1 VLKSLR
7 YLGLFYVHLFSP
19 YLLKG
24 IFSNQVFI
32 SAACFAIL
40 LAISFMP
47 VNSMSNI
54 LVFDA
59 SSAWCSV
66 ALNVKGTLYCVAE
79 MQPRKH
85 AQLIMPM
92 IEEVCQRAGIKPFE
106 LEGIAFGKGPGS
118 FTGLRIAISVAQ
130 GLSLATGARL
140 YGISS
145 LKALAWQGM
154 KQLSSVQEVAESAS
168 NKQVLAI
175 MNAHM
180 GEVFY
185 GAYRKTEQGLVAV
198 IEDSLAKP
206 EQVDLSGLDMPQWVG
221 AGDGFQFVAELPN
234 SIADLSS
241 IHEDTYPLAE
251 SMMAL
256 ALDAW
261 DKGCFTAA
269 ELQQPV
275 YLRDTV
281 AWKKL
286 AEQPSLLKK

>member
-1 VLKSLR
+1 
-7 YLGLFYVHLFSP
+7 
-19 YLLKG
+19 
-24 IFSNQVFI
+24 
-32 SAACFAIL
+32 
-40 LAISFMP
+40 MP
-47 VNSMSNI
+47 VNLMSNI

-66 ALNVKGTLYCVAE
+66 ALHVNGVLYSVAE

-92 IEEVCQRAGIKPFE
+92 IEDVCNRASIKPVE
-106 LEGIAFGKGPGS
+106 IDGIAFGKGPGS
-118 FTGLRIAISVAQ
+118 FTGLRIATSVAQ

-140 YGISS
+140 YGVSS

-154 KQLSSVQEVAESAS
+154 KQLSTNE
-168 NKQVLAI
+168 QVLAI

-185 GAYRKTEQGLVAV
+185 GAYRNTEQGLVAV
-198 IEDSLAKP
+198 IDDSLAKP
-206 EQVDLSGLDMPQWVG
+206 AQVNLTALKMSQWTGV
-221 AGDGFQFVAELPN
+221 GDGFQFTSELPSN
-234 SIADLSS
+234 ITDLKGV
-241 IHEDTYPLAE
+241 HEDTYPMAE
-251 SMMAL
+251 SMMDL

-261 DKGCFTAA
+261 GKNYFTAA

>member
-1 VLKSLR
+1 MMKSAH
-7 YLGLFYVHLFSP
+7 YKASVKPGLFYAYPLQIS
-19 YLLKG
+19 
-24 IFSNQVFI
+24 VFTYMP
-32 SAACFAIL
+32 CFAIL
-40 LAISFMP
+40 RAISSTA
-47 VNSMSNI
+47 VDSMSNI
-54 LVFDA
+54 LVFDT

-66 ALNVKGTLYCVAE
+66 ALSVQGVIYSVAE

-92 IEEVCQRAGIKPFE
+92 IEDVCQRAGVKPAE
-106 LEGIAFGKGPGS
+106 LDGIAFGKGPGS

-145 LKALAWQGM
+145 LAALAWQGM
-154 KQLSSVQEVAESAS
+154 RQIAKVADGSADGQ
-168 NKQVLAI
+168 QVLAM

-185 GAYRKTEQGLVAV
+185 GAYCSSDGGLETV
-198 IEDSLAKP
+198 IEDRLAQP
-206 EQVDLSGLDMPQWVG
+206 EGVDISTLTANDWIGM
-221 AGDGFQFVAELPN
+221 GDGFQFISDMPENVSMLK
-234 SIADLSS
+234 SIN
-241 IHEDTYPLAE
+241 EDVYPLAE
-251 SMMAL
+251 SMMDL
-256 ALDAW
+256 AIRAW
-261 DKGCFTAA
+261 NEGSFTAA

-286 AEQPSLLKK
+286 AEQPSLLKR

>member
-1 VLKSLR
+1 MS
-7 YLGLFYVHLFSP
+7 
-19 YLLKG
+19 
-24 IFSNQVFI
+24 
-32 SAACFAIL
+32 
-40 LAISFMP
+40 

-66 ALNVKGTLYCVAE
+66 ALSVGGTLYSVAE

-85 AQLIMPM
+85 AQLILPM
-92 IEEVCQRAGIKPFE
+92 IENLCGQANIKPKE
-106 LEGIAFGKGPGS
+106 LDGIAFGKGPGS

-154 KQLSSVQEVAESAS
+154 KQLSGEQLS
-168 NKQVLAI
+168 NKQMLAI

-185 GAYRKTEQGLVAV
+185 AAYRNTKQGLIAD
-198 IEDSLAKP
+198 IEDSLCKP
-206 EQVDLSGLDMPQWVG
+206 EQVDLSLLDMPQWAG
-221 AGDGFQFVAELPN
+221 AGDGFQFSDELPD
-234 SIADLSS
+234 SIDSLKC
-241 IHEDTYPLAE
+241 IDEETYPMAE
-251 SMMAL
+251 SMMDL
-256 ALDAW
+256 ALEAW
-261 DKGCFTAA
+261 NNGSFTEA
-269 ELQQPV
+269 EHQQPV

-286 AEQPSLLKK
+286 AEQPSLLKRN

>member
-1 VLKSLR
+1 MLLSFV
-7 YLGLFYVHLFSP
+7 YLCETLFFPIS
-19 YLLKG
+19 
-24 IFSNQVFI
+24 VFI

-40 LAISFMP
+40 WAISFMP

-54 LVFDA
+54 LVFAA

-66 ALNVKGTLYCVAE
+66 ALNVNGVLYSLAE

-92 IEEVCQRAGIKPFE
+92 IDDVCNRASIKAIE
-106 LEGIAFGKGPGS
+106 IDGIAFGKGPGS

-154 KQLSSVQEVAESAS
+154 KQLSNEHAP
-168 NKQVLAI
+168 NKLPANEQVLAI

-185 GAYRKTEQGLVAV
+185 GAYRNTEQGLVAV
-198 IEDSLAKP
+198 IDDSLAKP
-206 EQVDLSGLDMPQWVG
+206 AQVNLAALEMSQWTGV
-221 AGDGFQFVAELPN
+221 GDGFQFTPELPGN
-234 SIADLSS
+234 ITELKRVQ
-241 IHEDTYPLAE
+241 EDTYPMAE
-251 SMMAL
+251 SMMDL
-256 ALDAW
+256 ALQAW
-261 DKGCFTAA
+261 EKDYFTAA

>member
-1 VLKSLR
+1 MRLCFVYPCETS
-7 YLGLFYVHLFSP
+7 FFQIS
-19 YLLKG
+19 
-24 IFSNQVFI
+24 VFI

-40 LAISFMP
+40 WAISFMP

-66 ALNVKGTLYCVAE
+66 ALSVNGVLYSIAE

-92 IEEVCQRAGIKPFE
+92 IDDVCNRASIKAIE
-106 LEGIAFGKGPGS
+106 IDGIAFGKGPGS
-118 FTGLRIAISVAQ
+118 FTGLRIATSVAQ

-154 KQLSSVQEVAESAS
+154 KQLSTESAP
-168 NKQVLAI
+168 NKLPANEQVLAI

-185 GAYRKTEQGLVAV
+185 GAYRNTEQGLVAV
-198 IEDSLAKP
+198 IDDSLAKP
-206 EQVDLSGLDMPQWVG
+206 AQVNLAALEMSQWMGV
-221 AGDGFQFVAELPN
+221 GDGFQFAPELPSN
-234 SIADLSS
+234 ITELKYVQ
-241 IHEDTYPLAE
+241 EDTYPMAE
-251 SMMAL
+251 SMMDL
-256 ALDAW
+256 ALQAW
-261 DKGCFTAA
+261 EKDYFTAA

>member
-1 VLKSLR
+1 MS
-7 YLGLFYVHLFSP
+7 
-19 YLLKG
+19 
-24 IFSNQVFI
+24 
-32 SAACFAIL
+32 
-40 LAISFMP
+40 

-59 SSAWCSV
+59 SSSWCSA
-66 ALNVKGTLYCVAE
+66 ALNMDGTLYSTAD

-85 AQLIMPM
+85 AQLILPM
-92 IEEVCQRAGIKPFE
+92 IENLCQQAGIKPLE
-106 LEGIAFGKGPGS
+106 LDGIAFGKGPGS

-130 GLSLATGARL
+130 GLSLATGAKL

-145 LKALAWQGM
+145 LAALAWQGM
-154 KQLSSVQEVAESAS
+154 KQQ
-168 NKQVLAI
+168 QVERVVAI

-185 GAYRKTEQGLVAV
+185 GAYQKTERGLTSV
-198 IEDSLAKP
+198 INDTLAKP
-206 EQVDLSGLDMPQWVG
+206 EQVDLVNLLGQPSLDISSWVG
-221 AGDGFQFVAELPN
+221 VGDGFQFKQELPVVIN
-234 SIADLSS
+234 KLLGIDENLA
-241 IHEDTYPLAE
+241 PMAE
-251 SMMAL
+251 SMMDL
-256 ALDAW
+256 AMSAW
-261 DKGCFTAA
+261 HQGEFTAA

>member
-1 VLKSLR
+1 MPVRSKSLLR
-7 YLGLFYVHLFSP
+7 YFYSR
-19 YLLKG
+19 
-24 IFSNQVFI
+24 VFI
-32 SAACFAIL
+32 SATDFAIL
-40 LAISFMP
+40 LAISIMS

-66 ALNVKGTLYCVAE
+66 ALSADGALYCGAE

-92 IEEVCQRAGIKPFE
+92 IEDLCQQANLKPNE
-106 LEGIAFGKGPGS
+106 LDGIAFGKGPGS

-130 GLSLATGARL
+130 GLSLATGALL

-145 LKALAWQGM
+145 LEALAWQSM
-154 KQLSSVQEVAESAS
+154 KQLSNQQAS
-168 NKQVLAI
+168 NSQVLTI

-185 GAYRKTEQGLVAV
+185 AAYQNTEQGLLAV
-198 IEDSLAKP
+198 IDDRLSKP
-206 EQVDLSGLDMPQWVG
+206 EQVDLSLLEVSQWVG
-221 AGDGFQFVAELPN
+221 AGDGFQFSAELPGGIN
-234 SIADLSS
+234 DLQN
-241 IHEDTYPLAE
+241 IHEETYPMAE
-251 SMMAL
+251 SMMDL
-256 ALDAW
+256 AIAAW
-261 DKGCFTAA
+261 NKGYFTEA
-269 ELQQPV
+269 EFQQPV

-286 AEQPSLLKK
+286 ADQPSLLKK

>member
-1 VLKSLR
+1 
-7 YLGLFYVHLFSP
+7 
-19 YLLKG
+19 
-24 IFSNQVFI
+24 
-32 SAACFAIL
+32 
-40 LAISFMP
+40 MP
-47 VNSMSNI
+47 VNLMSNI
-54 LVFDA
+54 LVLDA

-66 ALNVKGTLYCVAE
+66 ALSVKGIIYSIAE
-79 MQPRKH
+79 KQPRKH

-92 IEEVCQRAGIKPFE
+92 IEDVCQRAGIKPIE

-154 KQLSSVQEVAESAS
+154 KELS
-168 NKQVLAI
+168 NKPVSSDQTSHSQVLAI

-185 GAYRKTEQGLVAV
+185 GAYRNTEQGLLTV

-206 EQVDLSGLDMPQWVG
+206 VQVDLSALELSQWAGV
-221 AGDGFQFVAELPN
+221 GDGFQFAAELPDN
-234 SIADLSS
+234 IADLVS
-241 IHEDTYPLAE
+241 IYEDIYPLAE
-251 SMMAL
+251 SMMDL

-261 DKGCFTAA
+261 DKDFFTTA